1 MKEGFFTVTSKLQTK
16 VFISSDQHGGFG
28 VSSTIIYGPT
38 EALLF
43 DAQFSRSNALRLV
56 ADILETGK
64 ELKQIFISHFHPDH
78 YLGLG
83 IIKEAFPEAR
93 VMVYKEVAKEANEA
107 FSFKI
112 DYWGTEVLGNNGPK
126 TVVTLE
132 RLDKPYLYVDGEKIE
147 ILGLMRGDAE
157 HVACLW
163 VPSIKTLVASDL
175 VFSDAHVWVADA
187 RFPEDRQ
194 AWLDNLDKL
203 ETLDPEVI
211 IPGHAPNDKPYNP
224 NGIEFTRR
232 YLKDFIHHLKASRDS
247 NDLISR
253 MEKLY
258 PDASVHICLESSAK
272 ILRDRYR
279 WEGDWPHSL
288 RDTDA
293 VF

>member
-1 MKEGFFTVTSKLQTK
+1 MSSNKLQTK

-28 VSSTIIYGPT
+28 VTSTIIYGPT

-56 ADILETGK
+56 AEILETGR

-83 IIKEAFPEAR
+83 IIKEVFPEAR
-93 VMVYKEVAKEANEA
+93 VMAYKEVAEEANEA

-112 DYWGTEVLGNNGPK
+112 DYWGTEILGNNGSK
-126 TVVTLE
+126 IVVNIE
-132 RLDKPYLYVDGEKIE
+132 RIDEPHLTVDGEKVE
-147 ILGLMRGDAE
+147 ILGLMRGDAD
-157 HVACLW
+157 HVAALW
-163 VPSIKTLVASDL
+163 IPSIKTLVASDL

-203 ETLDPEVI
+203 EALKPEVI

-224 NGIEFTRR
+224 NGIQFTRR
-232 YLKDFIHHLKASRDS
+232 YLKDFMHHLKES
-247 NDLISR
+247 NDSTDLIER

-258 PDASVHICLESSAK
+258 PGASVHICLELSAK

-279 WEGDWPHSL
+279 WEGDWPYSL
-288 RDTDA
+288 RDTDS

>member
-1 MKEGFFTVTSKLQTK
+1 MSNKLQTK

-56 ADILETGK
+56 ADILETGR

-83 IIKEAFPEAR
+83 VIKEAFPEAR
-93 VMVYKEVAKEANEA
+93 VMAYKDVAEETNEA

-112 DYWGTEVLGNNGPK
+112 DYWGTEVLGNNGSK
-126 TVVTLE
+126 TVVNIE
-132 RLDKPYLYVDGEKIE
+132 RIDEPRLTVDGIEIE
-147 ILGLMRGDAE
+147 ILGLNRGDAE
-157 HVACLW
+157 HVSALW
-163 VPSIKTLVASDL
+163 IPSIKTLVASDF

-194 AWLDNLDKL
+194 AWLDSLDKL
-203 ETLDPEVI
+203 EALKPEVI
-211 IPGHAPNDKPYNP
+211 IPGHAPNDRPYNP
-224 NGIEFTRR
+224 NGIEYTRR
-232 YLKDFIHHLKASRDS
+232 YLKDFMQNLKESSDS
-247 NDLISR
+247 VDLIER

-258 PDASVHICLESSAK
+258 PEACVHICLDLSAK

-288 RDTDA
+288 RDTDS

>member
-1 MKEGFFTVTSKLQTK
+1 MTSQLQTK
-16 VFISSDQHGGFG
+16 VFISSDQHDGFG

-56 ADILETGK
+56 AEILETGR

-83 IIKEAFPEAR
+83 VIKEAFPNAR
-93 VMVYKEVAKEANEA
+93 VMAYKEVAEEANAA

-112 DYWGTEVLGNNGPK
+112 DYWGTEVLGNNGSK
-126 TVVTLE
+126 TVVNIE
-132 RLDKPYLYVDGEKIE
+132 RIEEPHLTVDGEQID

-157 HVACLW
+157 HEAILW
-163 VPSIKTLVASDL
+163 IPSIKTLVAGDL

-194 AWLDNLDKL
+194 AWLDNLDTL
-203 ETLDPEVI
+203 EALKPEVI
-211 IPGHAPNDKPYNP
+211 IPGHAPNDRPYNP
-224 NGIEFTRR
+224 NGIKFTRC
-232 YLKDFIHHLKASRDS
+232 YLKDFMHHLTESTDS
-247 NDLISR
+247 ANLIAR
-253 MEKLY
+253 MEQLY
-258 PDASVHICLESSAK
+258 PDLVVHICLELSAK
-272 ILRDRYR
+272 ILKDKYR

-293 VF
+293 VI